1 MHKIRAGAGALA
13 ILVAAQISCWAQG
26 LTGEQEQ
33 SLRAIA
39 RGEPGEWPGLSADQ
53 QALVREKAESYLV
66 RYQEAHQPHGS
77 TAEVLW
83 TDRERSSV
91 ERYEGLGDGV
101 TWTGH
106 YLAALA
112 LRQSVEH
119 SEETLDEIV
128 DVLDHLDALI
138 SMTGRDGY
146 VPRYAGPADDPAYE
160 RYYSRYGRGPSLFRP
175 GLGTRAYHG
184 VATYE
189 DLVWLGNSSRDTYD
203 GVHFGLAA
211 AWAYV
216 DDEEVRA
223 RVKALVIRIG
233 RRLEADRFFVLDGR
247 GHVTRPTLQWRCAW
261 LRLLLSAAPEEFSQL
276 RARYVLFSKVFRR
289 VGFSLR
295 PVWASDY
302 FPNNLGMIRMF
313 TLCTLEDNPDMR
325 AEYQEMA
332 REEYH
337 REGATHLN
345 AHFAAIY
352 LLVTGDDDATAT
364 ATVEG
369 CLLDFPN
376 EKWAGPVDNRALP
389 GVEMRDERFARYAFL
404 PSERPHN
411 DFLWQRP
418 PALAI
423 RTLDEPREYPGV
435 DMFLPYWMAR
445 VARMLAQK

>member
-1 MHKIRAGAGALA
+1 
-13 ILVAAQISCWAQG
+13 
-26 LTGEQEQ
+26 
-33 SLRAIA
+33 
-39 RGEPGEWPGLSADQ
+39 
-53 QALVREKAESYLV
+53 
-66 RYQEAHQPHGS
+66 
-77 TAEVLW
+77 
-83 TDRERSSV
+83 
-91 ERYEGLGDGV
+91 
-101 TWTGH
+101 
-106 YLAALA
+106 
-112 LRQSVEH
+112 
-119 SEETLDEIV
+119 
-128 DVLDHLDALI
+128 
-138 SMTGRDGY
+138 
-146 VPRYAGPADDPAYE
+146 
-160 RYYSRYGRGPSLFRP
+160 
-175 GLGTRAYHG
+175 
-184 VATYE
+184 
-189 DLVWLGNSSRDTYD
+189 
-203 GVHFGLAA
+203 
-211 AWAYV
+211 
-216 DDEEVRA
+216 
-223 RVKALVIRIG
+223 
-233 RRLEADRFFVLDGR
+233 